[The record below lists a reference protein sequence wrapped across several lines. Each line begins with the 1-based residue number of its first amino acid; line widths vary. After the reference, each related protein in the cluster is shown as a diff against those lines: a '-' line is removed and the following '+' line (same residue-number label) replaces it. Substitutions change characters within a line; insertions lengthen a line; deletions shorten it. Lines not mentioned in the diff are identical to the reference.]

1 MKLEQVAR
9 NTKEGIEIIESLFQK
24 CVTVHVLN
32 IGLLEDATMKRFFLR
47 TLLAVTEME
56 RNLIVERHRKVRD
69 LQSNVRILE
78 RKESVLNIV

>member
-1 MKLEQVAR
+1 MKLEQVPR

-56 RNLIVERHRKVRD
+56 RNRSKHCLKYLKVA
-69 LQSNVRILE
+69 
-78 RKESVLNIV
+78 

>member
-32 IGLLEDATMKRFFLR
+32 IGLLEDATMKRFFPR

-56 RNLIVERHRKVRD
+56 RNLIVE
-69 LQSNVRILE
+69 
-78 RKESVLNIV
+78 